1 MPSVENADTEVIEG
15 VGWLQDRVR
24 VPDEDAEARLVAEK
38 FDIAKVAA
46 GIEEVRAGVE
56 GVLEWRR
63 VADVVSGAAAGQ
75 VLGGPWPV
83 RVFTVLDGT
92 VETVGEMALWRC
104 LGALMETGE
113 AFTVRTSRRGMARD
127 FLVTW
132 GWAQLVDA
140 GPTLA
145 DEIAVRYDREGG
157 GVG

>member
-15 VGWLQDRVR
+15 AGWLQDRVR

-38 FDIAKVAA
+38 LDIAKVAA
-46 GIEEVRAGVE
+46 GIEEVRERVAGV
-56 GVLEWRR
+56 VEWRR

-83 RVFTVLDGT
+83 RVFTVVDGS
-92 VETVGEMALWRC
+92 VESPSEMALWRC
-104 LGALMETGE
+104 LGALMETG
-113 AFTVRTSRRGMARD
+113 AAWTVRTKQRGPVRD

-132 GWAQLVDA
+132 SWARLIEGGAV
-140 GPTLA
+140 LA

-157 GVG
+157 GV